1 MVKDKKILILNIF
14 LVIVLLFVLRN
25 NIIDSFFNKTLVIV
39 PNVVNLPKDEA
50 IQVLKKAKLDA
61 NIISSRSSDVPVDFV
76 FSQMPKANTQVKKNR
91 GIKIYINDMKS
102 NEIPNLV
109 GQTLTQAMMYLQK
122 NNIDIKRVDYI
133 HTEDSEDI
141 VLAVYPSA
149 KKMGIGEKISLLV
162 SSKEMINKN
171 KMPDIIGLDV
181 NEANRVLAQI
191 GLKIENISRISN
203 TTYPEN
209 AIVSSEPSVDMPIN
223 PNTKIS
229 VVISEKSATAIERE
243 KIKQESI
250 DEIIK
255 KALDDEKSKGSE
267 EN

>member
-1 MVKDKKILILNIF
+1 
-14 LVIVLLFVLRN
+14 
-25 NIIDSFFNKTLVIV
+25 
-39 PNVVNLPKDEA
+39 
-50 IQVLKKAKLDA
+50 
-61 NIISSRSSDVPVDFV
+61 
-76 FSQMPKANTQVKKNR
+76 MPKK
-91 GIKIYINDMKS
+91 
-102 NEIPNLV
+102 
-109 GQTLTQAMMYLQK
+109 
-122 NNIDIKRVDYI
+122 
-133 HTEDSEDI
+133 
-141 VLAVYPSA
+141 
-149 KKMGIGEKISLLV
+149 GIGEKISLLV

-255 KALDDEKSKGSE
+255 RR
-267 EN
+267 

>member
-149 KKMGIGEKISLLV
+149 
-162 SSKEMINKN
+162 
-171 KMPDIIGLDV
+171 
-181 NEANRVLAQI
+181 
-191 GLKIENISRISN
+191 
-203 TTYPEN
+203 
-209 AIVSSEPSVDMPIN
+209 
-223 PNTKIS
+223 
-229 VVISEKSATAIERE
+229 
-243 KIKQESI
+243 
-250 DEIIK
+250 
-255 KALDDEKSKGSE
+255 
-267 EN
+267 